1 MVKLKITR
9 PSFPFAMKPP
19 VSEVLWSVA
28 LSLYDEAINDCNNEI
43 KIKPLN
49 IFGLKIF
56 IVFLPNLFE
65 ITN

>member
-1 MVKLKITR
+1 
-9 PSFPFAMKPP
+9 MKPT
-19 VSEVLWSVA
+19 VSDVLWSVA

-43 KIKPLN
+43 KSKPEN
-49 IFGLKIF
+49 TFGLKIF